1 MPKIT
6 ICSYQQNMIA
16 DCSNGIIRFYV
27 KKLQKVEKKLLQW
40 AFAHECRHVWQAKK
54 LRNYHKTMLHLTDEI
69 RKLGQYYITQI
80 KIEDVEFKILYDDT
94 LDYLVSDIYHDLLP
108 DEVDANIYAFI
119 RTGCDFSRTA
129 LALKGKSRDDY
140 MFT

>member
-1 MPKIT
+1 
-6 ICSYQQNMIA
+6 
-16 DCSNGIIRFYV
+16 
-27 KKLQKVEKKLLQW
+27 
-40 AFAHECRHVWQAKK
+40 
-54 LRNYHKTMLHLTDEI
+54 MLHLTDEI